1 MDAPILKI
9 DSISKSYGRKQVLSD
24 VSLDVYPGEI
34 IGIIGASGS
43 GKTTLLNSLVGFI
56 KADSGD
62 VLFKEPA
69 LVGTDTVIYKS
80 VYKQQRKFKR
90 VYGFAAQIPS
100 FYEKLTV
107 KENLSYF
114 GSLYDL
120 SLDTLQT
127 NVQTLLK
134 LMNLNNASYI
144 LGKNLSGGMERR
156 LDIACALVHNPQL
169 LILDEPTADLDP
181 VLRNNIWD
189 LLKQINSKGTTILLS
204 SHHLN
209 ELETLC
215 TRIAIIKDGMIFDKG
230 TPDELKN
237 KYLKNQELVIE
248 TYPANYDASGAY
260 LKRAFSKNVQDFKVS
275 GGHLILTCKEPEKII
290 SSVMSKLEKRKEKV
304 LEIKIV
310 KPSLDQ
316 LFISLSD
323 KKNNFEK
330 VKDQFDSNKDSKSE
344 SESKSDLDKVSDD
357 ADKSSRSNITKK
369 KKTKK
374 GVKVKKK
381 SVKSKK
387 AKATKETLDSA
398 IDALEGAEDEINKD
412 SN

>member
-1 MDAPILKI
+1 MDVPLLKI
-9 DSISKSYGRKQVLSD
+9 ESLSKSYGRKQILRD
-24 VSLDVYPGEI
+24 ISLDIHSGEI
-34 IGIIGASGS
+34 IGIIGASGT
-43 GKTTLLNSLVGFI
+43 GKTTFLNCLVGFI

-62 VLFKEPA
+62 VLFKEPG
-69 LVGTDTVIYKS
+69 LLGTETVIYKS

-90 VYGFAAQIPS
+90 VYGFASQIPS

-107 KENLSYF
+107 KENVMYF

-120 SLDTLQT
+120 SRDTLNT
-127 NVQTLLK
+127 NVNTLLK

-181 VLRNNIWD
+181 ILRNNIWD
-189 LLKQINSKGTTILLS
+189 LLKQINKKGTTILLS

-215 TRIAIIKDGMIFDKG
+215 TSIVILKDGTVFDRG
-230 TPDELKN
+230 TPEELKE

-248 TYPANYDASGAY
+248 TYPGNYEFSGAY
-260 LKRAFSKNVQDFKVS
+260 LRRCFKKHIHEYKVS
-275 GGHLILTCKEPEKII
+275 EGRLVLTCTDPEKII
-290 SSVMSKLEKRKEKV
+290 SNIMSKLEKKGEKV
-304 LEIKIV
+304 IEIKIV

-316 LFISLSD
+316 LFISLNEKKDLKLKKSD
-323 KKNNFEK
+323 KREEKTDANKEDLLEQKQKIIMNKKDDEKNYSDVKAKEK
-330 VKDQFDSNKDSKSE
+330 KSNDKDRQKSLEGKDS
-344 SESKSDLDKVSDD
+344 
-357 ADKSSRSNITKK
+357 
-369 KKTKK
+369 
-374 GVKVKKK
+374 
-381 SVKSKK
+381 
-387 AKATKETLDSA
+387 
-398 IDALEGAEDEINKD
+398 EGKEDETNKN